1 MDPNLLDISIVDAL
15 ARSKIS
21 KPHFLKDL
29 ENYLQEVT
37 HLGLEPLMYIDVP
50 FTLVFLLRE
59 QALLSEQG
67 GNFMIFS

>member
-50 FTLVFLLRE
+50 F
-59 QALLSEQG
+59 
-67 GNFMIFS
+67 IH